1 MISKCTQY
9 PDLRNVMFFAMP
21 TLFRTGFCL
30 TLACASFVMHGQFEV
45 SSWRDHYP
53 YGSAFEVAVGAGV
66 VMGRTPNALFS
77 VDTATYEVTRWVKGQ
92 GLSQS
97 NPSAIKYDDA
107 RAQWV
112 VGYEDGGIDIFDDW
126 GVINV
131 PDLRITQVIGDKA
144 IRAITIEDGFAYL
157 ASAVGIVVLDLTK
170 QEIADTWSLMPPS
183 VQVEARCIMLH
194 EGKWLVGTD
203 LGILAADQN
212 DPFLAN
218 PDRWEPWD
226 VYPDLGAVVEL
237 KRFGQ
242 EWWVATEV
250 EGTNRAIVWRGNDE
264 GLWEVMQGWNVNG
277 LPYGGMASG
286 DWILDD
292 DGSRTEGLIVASCC
306 TAWGWDTLGVAV
318 PQMMELPS
326 FTGVRDMAIASEDNN
341 GRVWLA
347 GSVGGVVTWVPQ
359 PTATSVSNRTNS
371 PSGPPKPAVRN
382 MDCWNDNLWVASGGV
397 NTAWTP
403 LYSSDGIYQFSEGN
417 WLSLDLP
424 ESANSVNGVKDIMDV
439 SIDPLDPNHVVFSS
453 YEEGLIE
460 VQDGQVVRVLNA
472 ENSSIELSNI
482 GGTPRSAVSG
492 IDFDRDGNLWFTTPI
507 TGMGLHVLLA
517 DGSTVGMNLG
527 TQGQALLFGD
537 VKATSDGYVWIVLP
551 RGGGVMVYDPAGTP
565 GDPSDDNWRILSN
578 KVGEGALPSKDV
590 FCIEEDL
597 DREIWVGTANGPCVF
612 YQSASVFDE
621 DVNASQILIS
631 QDGNLQYLLETE
643 LIQSIIID
651 AGNRKWVGTAGS
663 GVYVLG
669 ADGLTTDHHFTT
681 DNSPL
686 PSNDIQDLAMDYTS
700 GEVYIGTANGILSYR
715 GEATLWD
722 SSMDNV
728 RIMPNPV
735 RADHTGP
742 IVIDGL
748 AYEST
753 VHITDAIGNRIAQ
766 LESNGG
772 RATWD
777 GLMDNGQ
784 PAPYGVYLAM
794 ATDREGKEGVVVKF
808 AVVR

>member
-1 MISKCTQY
+1 
-9 PDLRNVMFFAMP
+9 MFFAMP
-21 TLFRTGFCL
+21 TFLRFSSCL
-30 TLACASFVMHGQFEV
+30 WLACLALSMHGQYEV

-53 YGSAFEVAVGAGV
+53 YGSTFEVAVANGV
-66 VMGRTPNALFS
+66 VMGRTPSALFS
-77 VDTATYEVTRWVKGQ
+77 VDTATYEVSRWVKGQ

-97 NPSAIKYDDA
+97 NPSAIKYDQD

-112 VGYEDGGIDIFDDW
+112 VGYEDGGIDLRDDW
-126 GVINV
+126 GVTNV
-131 PDLRITQVIGDKA
+131 PDLRISQVVGDKG
-144 IRAITIEDGFAYL
+144 IRSITIEGEFAYL

-170 QEIADTWSLMPPS
+170 QEIADTWGLMPS
-183 VQVEARCIMLH
+183 TVQVDARCIMSH
-194 EGKWLVGTD
+194 EGRWLVGTD
-203 LGILAADQN
+203 LGVLAADQN

-218 PDRWEPWD
+218 PDRWDAWELA
-226 VYPDLGAVVEL
+226 PDLGAVLEL
-237 KRFGQ
+237 KRFG
-242 EWWVATEV
+242 EVWWMATEV
-250 EGTNRAIVWRGNDE
+250 EGTDLSVVWRGNDN
-264 GLWEVMQGWNVNG
+264 GLWEVMPGWDAEG
-277 LPYGGMASG
+277 LLYGGMDAG

-292 DGSRTEGLIVASCC
+292 DGGRAEGLIVASCC
-306 TAWGWDTLGVAV
+306 QAWGWNTLGIAV
-318 PQMMELPS
+318 SPWAELPT
-326 FTGVRDMAIASEDNN
+326 FTEVRDVAIAPNESE

-347 GSVGGVVTWVPQ
+347 GSVGGLVTWVPQ
-359 PTATSVSNRTNS
+359 PSATSAPTRTNR
-371 PSGPPKPAVRN
+371 PTGPPKPAVRR
-382 MDCWNDNLWVASGGV
+382 MDCWNDNLWVASGAV
-397 NTAWTP
+397 SPSWTP
-403 LYSSDGIYQFSEGN
+403 QYSSDGMYQYSDGT
-417 WLSLDLP
+417 WTSPALP
-424 ESANSVNGVKDIMDV
+424 ESANDIADVKDILDV
-439 SIDPLDPNHVVFSS
+439 SIDPLDQNHVVFSS

-460 VQDGQVVRVLNA
+460 VREGNVVRVLNA
-472 ENSSIELSNI
+472 QNSSIELSNV
-482 GGTPRSAVSG
+482 GGSPRSAVSG
-492 IDFDRDGNLWFTTPI
+492 LDFDRDGNLWFTTPF
-507 TGMGLHVLLA
+507 TGTCLHVLLP
-517 DGSTVGMNLG
+517 DGTTVGMNLG
-527 TQGQALLFGD
+527 TQGQSLLFGD
-537 VKATSDGYVWIVLP
+537 VKATSDGYVWVVLP
-551 RGGGVMVYDPAGTP
+551 RGDGVLVYDPAGTP
-565 GDPSDDNWRILSN
+565 GDPSDDDWRILTN
-578 KVGEGALPSKDV
+578 KVGEGALPSNNV

-597 DREIWVGTANGPCVF
+597 DREIWIGTANGPCVF
-612 YQSASVFDE
+612 YQSATVFSE

-643 LIQSIIID
+643 IVQSIIID

-663 GVYVLG
+663 GVFVLS

-728 RIMPNPV
+728 RIMPNPI
-735 RADHTGP
+735 RADHIGP

-753 VHITDAIGNRIAQ
+753 VHITDATGNRIAQ

-794 ATDREGKEGVVVKF
+794 ATDSEGKEGAVIKF
-808 AVVR
+808 AVIR